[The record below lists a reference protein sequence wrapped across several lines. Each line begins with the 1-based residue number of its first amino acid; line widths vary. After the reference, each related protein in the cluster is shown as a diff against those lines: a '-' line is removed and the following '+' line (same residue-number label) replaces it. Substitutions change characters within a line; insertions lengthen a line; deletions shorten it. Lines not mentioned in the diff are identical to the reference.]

1 MTMRR
6 APSKPTAGIISGTLR
21 PPQRQRGAAIIMALL
36 VVAIAATLVSGLLW
50 RQQIQ
55 VRRIENQRLRDQAQ
69 WAARSATDWTRFIL
83 RTSADVTPVDYL
95 GGVWA
100 VPIAPTRVSDVL
112 GHNDDDAGADESTY
126 LSGSIED
133 AQAYFN
139 LRNLIWSPMPGQLAP
154 NPSQLKHFQRL
165 LQLLGVD
172 SQLADPVAQ
181 RMRSSLEGQATRFQQ
196 AAGAAS
202 GVIGAATAPQSDE
215 GASANRP
222 GLQDDDDDTAAGR
235 PLPPLDLDWLLEV
248 PGFTPEA
255 VTRLRP
261 FVTILPLPTTVNIN
275 TTPAEVLAAMI
286 PGMNLSQAQ
295 TLVLGR
301 DKAFFIN
308 IGDLSNRLGGGG
320 PVALQPDN
328 SELDVKSGFFLV
340 HGQISHERAHL
351 QRDTLLYR
359 DYITHATRIVSV
371 RDTY

>member
-1 MTMRR
+1 MRAHPR
-6 APSKPTAGIISGTLR
+6 YPGR
-21 PPQRQRGAAIIMALL
+21 PPHRQSGAAIITALL
-36 VVAIAATLVSGLLW
+36 VVAIAAMLVSSLLW

-55 VRRIENQRLRDQAQ
+55 IRRIENQRLRDQTQ

-83 RTSADVTPVDYL
+83 RTSADVAPIDYL

-112 GHNDDDAGADESTY
+112 GHGGDDATEDSTY

-133 AQAYFN
+133 AQGHFN
-139 LRNLIWSPMPGQLAP
+139 LRNLVSSPKPGELQPDPA
-154 NPSQLKHFQRL
+154 QIKHFQRL

-172 SQLADPVAQ
+172 SQLADPVAL
-181 RMRSSLEGQATRFQQ
+181 RMRAALVGQATRFAQ
-196 AAGAAS
+196 APGAAS
-202 GVIGAATAPQSDE
+202 GVIGAGAPPPPAN
-215 GASANRP
+215 GGPASSKP
-222 GLQDDDDDTAAGR
+222 GLDDEDDTSASR

-255 VTRLRP
+255 VARLRP
-261 FVTILPLPTTVNIN
+261 FVIILPLPTTVNIN
-275 TTPAEVLAAMI
+275 TTTPEVLAAMI

-295 TLVLGR
+295 ELVQSR
-301 DKAFFIN
+301 DKSYFIN
-308 IGDLSNRLGGGG
+308 LGDLNNRLHSSG
-320 PVALQPDN
+320 PMALQPDG
-328 SELDVKSGFFLV
+328 SELDVRTGFFIV

-359 DYITHATRIVSV
+359 DYVTHATRIVSV